1 MPEFFRLLQISTPAA
16 TIDVQVKIAS
26 PDPQGDSWSC
36 RFEIGWP
43 EGIKAGE
50 AWGAD
55 AIQAFYLAMQA
66 VALQLYGSDYHKQGR
81 LYWQKPGTGY
91 GFPLPK
97 NLASEYIGHDKD
109 VF

>member
-1 MPEFFRLLQISTPAA
+1 
-16 TIDVQVKIAS
+16 
-26 PDPQGDSWSC
+26 
-36 RFEIGWP
+36 
-43 EGIKAGE
+43 
-50 AWGAD
+50 
-55 AIQAFYLAMQA
+55 MQA
-66 VALQLYGSDYHKQGR
+66 VALQLYGSDYHQQGR